1 MNRTKKLLIELIE
14 ELGAF
19 EASLPENREVDMDDF
34 LAFIIEKR
42 PALKSRNDAGEDAPW
57 LTDMGKETETVVAR
71 LVVVMNKYAKSYIK
85 RALSGSPIQ
94 TGDEFVFLLFLL
106 TFPSLTKTEL
116 INKNLLEK
124 TSGIEIIK
132 RLLKAGLVREFD
144 DEQDRRSKRIALTDL
159 GRAEVLKVLPKIHQ
173 VSFLVSGNLS
183 ANERKTLAYL
193 LTKLDHYHHD
203 IYKNDR
209 FTEFDELNR
218 KYLKQKGE

>member
-1 MNRTKKLLIELIE
+1 MNRTKKLLIELIG
-14 ELGAF
+14 ELAAF
-19 EASLPENREVDMDDF
+19 EETLPENKEAEMDDF
-34 LAFIIEKR
+34 LAFLGNKHPE
-42 PALKSRNDAGEDAPW
+42 LKSRNPAGDEAPW
-57 LTDMGKETETVVAR
+57 LTDMGEETETVVAR
-71 LVVVMNKYAKSYIK
+71 MVVVMNKYAKSYIK

-159 GRAEVLKVLPKIHQ
+159 GRTEVLQVLPKIHQ

-209 FTEFDELNR
+209 FTEFDELSR
-218 KYLKQKGE
+218 KYLKEQ